1 MPHLSVHLLFEIE
14 PENLDHLRQLLDPQI
29 DLSVGKDMP
38 PNPDFSVLVAGVPR
52 DGEISASP
60 SLRTLIIPWSGLP
73 RATRELMLRRPG
85 VAVHNIHHNA
95 GAAAELAV
103 ALLLAAAKFIVPMDR
118 SLRSFDWSP
127 RYRPNPSV
135 ELQGSRA
142 LILGYGAIGRSVAQM
157 CRGLGMNVAAI
168 RRRPERTKSDCPDE
182 IHTIDSLPRL
192 LPETDVLI
200 VALPLTRKT
209 EALVGEEELRLLPKQ
224 AVLVNI
230 ARGPIVDEKA
240 LFDSLQSRSLKAA
253 GLDVWYSY
261 PKDVESRAMTPPS
274 NHPFH
279 ELDNVVLSPHRA
291 GALDMERTE
300 ILRMESLARSLNAAA
315 QGREIPFPVDVEE
328 GY

>member
-1 MPHLSVHLLFEIE
+1 MPHLSVHLHFEIE
-14 PENLDHLRQLLDPQI
+14 PENLSHLRQLLDPQI
-29 DLSVGKDMP
+29 DLSVGLDMP
-38 PNPDFSVLVAGVPR
+38 PNPGFSVLVAGVPR
-52 DGEISASP
+52 EEEISASP

-73 RATRELMLRRPG
+73 RATRKLMLQRPE

-95 GAAAELAV
+95 GAAAELAL

-135 ELQGSRA
+135 ELQGSRV

-168 RRRPERTKSDCPDE
+168 RRRPERTESDCPDE

-192 LPETDVLI
+192 LPETDALI
-200 VALPLTRKT
+200 VAMPLTGKT
-209 EALVGEEELRLLPKQ
+209 EGLVGEEELRLLPKQ

-261 PKDVESRAMTPPS
+261 PSDEESRAMTPPS
-274 NHPFH
+274 SYPFH

-300 ILRMESLARSLNAAA
+300 ILRMEALARSLNAAV